1 MAPKAVQTAEE
12 AAPGRSSGSLP
23 ASQLPWAQIPSFVAG
38 ETDLDD
44 YGKKLTFLASIW
56 PEEHIGHLAPRAAL
70 QCDPVSF
77 KKISRISPEELKS
90 KNGVA
95 AVLAALGLQW
105 GRFSAEDRYLKFE
118 RALSLTVRRETKP
131 MTAISPGMMPVSKK

>member
-44 YGKKLTFLASIW
+44 YGKKL
-56 PEEHIGHLAPRAAL
+56 E
-70 QCDPVSF
+70 
-77 KKISRISPEELKS
+77 
-90 KNGVA
+90 VA
-95 AVLAALGLQW
+95 V
-105 GRFSAEDRYLKFE
+105 FC
-118 RALSLTVRRETKP
+118 
-131 MTAISPGMMPVSKK
+131 